1 MAALIAKDSKELAP
15 GYRTLHLV
23 GQGGQA
29 QVWLAERVHDGKL
42 LALKV
47 LDRSLRQD
55 AVFLERFVREYKLLA
70 SIEHENIVRIY
81 DQGFSGDHPYIAM
94 EFLPGGTL
102 ASRTREGITSRDA
115 LKIISE
121 IARALE
127 PIHARGIIHR
137 DLKPA
142 NILFRSSG
150 GHPVLVD
157 FGLARDLGV
166 NSTLTIAGQVLAT
179 PRYMSPEQCMGR
191 AADHR
196 CDLYALGAI
205 FYEMLTGTKLF
216 GSVSPADLIRMHVSE
231 PIPRLEGP
239 LAGYQAILDRL
250 LAKKPEDRFQNARE
264 LFGAVA
270 V

>member
-1 MAALIAKDSKELAP
+1 MARAIVKDSKELAP

-29 QVWLAERVHDGKL
+29 QVWLAERVQDGKQ

-55 AVFLERFVREYKLLA
+55 PVFLERFEREYKLIA
-70 SIEHENIVRIY
+70 SLEHENIVRIY

-102 ASRTREGITSRDA
+102 ASRNREGITSRDA
-115 LKIISE
+115 LRIMSQ
-121 IARALE
+121 IARALD

-137 DLKPA
+137 DLKPT
-142 NILFRSSG
+142 NILFRSNG
-150 GHPVLVD
+150 QPVIVD

-166 NSTLTIAGQVLAT
+166 NSTLTVAGQVLAT

-216 GSVSPADLIRMHVSE
+216 GSVTPADLIRMHVNE

-239 LAGYQAILDRL
+239 LAGYQSILDRL

>member
-1 MAALIAKDSKELAP
+1 MGGAIAKDSKELAP
-15 GYRTLHLV
+15 GFRTLHLV

-29 QVWLAERVHDGKL
+29 QVYLAERVKDGKQ

-47 LDRSLRQD
+47 LDRALRKD
-55 AVFLERFVREYKLLA
+55 PVFLERFVREHKLLA
-70 SIEHENIVRIY
+70 SLEHENIARIF

-102 ASRTREGITSRDA
+102 ASRIREGIASRDA
-115 LKIISE
+115 LSIISQ

-127 PIHARGIIHR
+127 AIHARGIVHR

-142 NILFRSSG
+142 NILFRSNG
-150 GHPVLVD
+150 QPVIVD
-157 FGLARDLGV
+157 FGLARDLGI

-191 AADHR
+191 SADHR
-196 CDLYALGAI
+196 SDLYAVGAV

-216 GSVSPADLIRMHVSE
+216 GSVTPADLIRMHVSD
-231 PIPRLEGP
+231 PIPRLDAS
-239 LAGYQAILDRL
+239 LAGFQPILDRL
-250 LAKKPEDRFQNARE
+250 LAKDPADRYQSALE
-264 LFGAVA
+264 LHGAVA
-270 V
+270 A